1 MTCRHDYR
9 YNIYE
14 LFIKNSVMNRPF
26 GSWPWPEKRL
36 HNNIW
41 RARKMLCLQIQQLS
55 FPLQA
60 LIVLNY
66 LYQLQRAYIPDR
78 RVVATCIMQIFR
90 KYLSKYFKFLAGY
103 LFACKHLIQVGVFTI
118 GQKPNF
124 ITHPSAKHY
133 LSLCSFLSKN

>member
-1 MTCRHDYR
+1 
-9 YNIYE
+9 
-14 LFIKNSVMNRPF
+14 MNRPF
-26 GSWPWPEKRL
+26 GSWPCQKKRL

-78 RVVATCIMQIFR
+78 RVVATCIMEMFR

-103 LFACKHLIQVGVFTI
+103 LFACKHLIQFGVFTI

-124 ITHPSAKHY
+124 ITHRSAKNY
-133 LSLCSFLSKN
+133 LSLYSFLSKN